1 MISPSLK
8 QQWSPSRPVA
18 GLGTALQ
25 AAGQTPTVTEQE
37 AILSDFPPLPFSQ
50 SGFLKEIR
58 FRQSL
63 CAGRSLTD
71 VRMHMWTSVCLTA
84 LTPSQPISQFQSR
97 LREEKRR
104 EEKRREEK
112 RRESRHLGRWK
123 FHESRLQHTEQCLP
137 RGTGYVSYWMP
148 VKSQRKNRAAALLPT
163 GKPPARGHSQPK
175 MTGFLPLKCSEKSL
189 HWIHRYYLSG
199 ALNRAD
205 AFHDFFVLI

>member
-1 MISPSLK
+1 MCDLDSKTVQETEVIRCSTVPSLLPMISPSRK

-84 LTPSQPISQFQSR
+84 LTPSQPISQ
-97 LREEKRR
+97 
-104 EEKRREEK
+104 
-112 RRESRHLGRWK
+112 
-123 FHESRLQHTEQCLP
+123 HT
-137 RGTGYVSYWMP
+137 
-148 VKSQRKNRAAALLPT
+148 
-163 GKPPARGHSQPK
+163 
-175 MTGFLPLKCSEKSL
+175 
-189 HWIHRYYLSG
+189 
-199 ALNRAD
+199 
-205 AFHDFFVLI
+205 